1 MKNNFGDRT
10 LIVSLGGSVIVPN
23 EVDTI
28 FLKNFRRVILDFIK
42 NGGRA
47 VIVAGGGGTNK
58 KYNAA
63 AQKIVKIKN
72 IDLDWLGIAATKLNA
87 ELLRV
92 IFGEAVYGKVAV
104 DPTVKIKTNK
114 KIIIAAGWLP
124 GCSSDKDAILWAKN
138 FGAKKVVNLSNID
151 YVYDKDPNK
160 FKDAKPL
167 KNLKWAAYRKIVGN
181 KWIPRMHAPFDPIA
195 SHLAEKWGMEVVII
209 KANNLNN
216 FRGFLRERGFSGS
229 ILN

>member
-1 MKNNFGDRT
+1 MRT
-10 LIVSLGGSVIVPN
+10 LIVSLGGSVIVPD
-23 EVDTI
+23 EVDTV
-28 FLKNFRRVILDFIK
+28 FLKKFRRVILDFIK

-63 AQKIVKIKN
+63 AQKIEKIKN
-72 IDLDWLGIAATKLNA
+72 VDLDWLGIAVTRLNA
-87 ELLRV
+87 ELIRV
-92 IFGEAVYGKVAV
+92 IFGNAAYGKVV
-104 DPTVKIKTNK
+104 INPTEKIKTNK

-151 YVYDKDPNK
+151 YVYDKDPKK
-160 FKDAKPL
+160 FKNAKPL
-167 KNLKWAAYRKIVGN
+167 KNLEWAEYRKMVGS

-195 SHLAEKWGMEVVII
+195 SQSAEKWGMEVVIM
-209 KANNLNN
+209 KANYLDN
-216 FRGFLRERGFSGS
+216 FNDFLKGREFKGS
-229 ILN
+229 VIK

>member
-1 MKNNFGDRT
+1 MKT
-10 LIVSLGGSVIVPN
+10 LIVSLGGSVIVPD

-28 FLKNFRRVILDFIK
+28 FLKNFRRVILNFIK

-58 KYNAA
+58 RYNAA
-63 AQKIVKIKN
+63 ANKVAKIKN

-87 ELLRV
+87 ELARI
-92 IFGEAVYGKVAV
+92 IFGEAAYEKVAV
-104 DPTVKIKTNK
+104 DPTGKIKTNK
-114 KIIIAAGWLP
+114 KIIVASGWLP

-138 FGAKKVVNLSNID
+138 FRAKKVVNLSNID

-160 FKDAKPL
+160 FKNAKPL
-167 KNLKWAAYRKIVGN
+167 KILKWAQYRKMVGN

-195 SHLAEKWGMEVVII
+195 SQLAEKLGIKVVIM
-209 KANNLNN
+209 KANLLNN
-216 FRGFLRERGFSGS
+216 FSNFLKGKKFKGS
-229 ILN
+229 VIK

>member
-1 MKNNFGDRT
+1 MPD
-10 LIVSLGGSVIVPN
+10 
-23 EVDTI
+23 EVDTV
-28 FLKNFRRVILDFIK
+28 FLKKFRRVILDFIK

-63 AQKIVKIKN
+63 AQKIEKIKN
-72 IDLDWLGIAATKLNA
+72 VDLDWLGIAVTRLNA
-87 ELLRV
+87 ELIRV
-92 IFGEAVYGKVAV
+92 IFGNAAYGKVV
-104 DPTVKIKTNK
+104 INPTEKIKTNK

-151 YVYDKDPNK
+151 YVYDKDPKK
-160 FKDAKPL
+160 FKNAKPL
-167 KNLKWAAYRKIVGN
+167 KNLEWAEYRKMVGS

-195 SHLAEKWGMEVVII
+195 SQSAEKWGMEVVIM
-209 KANNLNN
+209 KANYLDN
-216 FRGFLRERGFSGS
+216 FNDFLKGREFKGS
-229 ILN
+229 VIK

>member
-1 MKNNFGDRT
+1 MKT
-10 LIVSLGGSVIVPN
+10 LIVSLGGSVIVPD

-42 NGGRA
+42 NGNRM

-63 AQKIVKIKN
+63 AQKAAKIKN
-72 IDLDWLGIAATKLNA
+72 VDLDWLGIAATKLNA
-87 ELLRV
+87 ELLRA
-92 IFGEAVYGKVAV
+92 IFGSVAYEKVANN
-104 DPTVKIKTNK
+104 PTQKIKTNK
-114 KIIIAAGWLP
+114 KIIVASGWLP
-124 GCSSDKDAILWAKN
+124 GCSSDKDAVLWAKN
-138 FGAKKVVNLSNID
+138 FGAKMVINLSNID

-167 KNLKWAAYRKIVGN
+167 KNLKWAEYRKMVGS

-195 SHLAEKWGMEVVII
+195 SGLAEKLGMEVII
-209 KANNLNN
+209 MEANHLNN
-216 FRGFLRERGFSGS
+216 FKKFLKGEGFKGS
-229 ILN
+229 VIK